1 MLDAQLDHVAIA
13 VRDIRAAMRLYCDA
27 LGATFLFAG
36 DQHDQGFRFAQFRF
50 PGGGKVE
57 LVTPLGDG
65 FVQRFLDA
73 RGEGV
78 HHVTLK
84 TPDIDR
90 ALAHLAATGVEPFGV
105 NIDGSQWKEAFIHPR
120 DANGTLIQIAQSAWS
135 DEDMAR
141 HHLSDHSDAGHRHI
155 AAGDL

>member
-1 MLDAQLDHVAIA
+1 MNTQLDHVAIA
-13 VRDIRAAMRLYCDA
+13 VHDIRAAMRIYCDV

-36 DQHDQGFRFAQFRF
+36 DQDDQAFRFAQFRF

-57 LVTPLGDG
+57 LVAPLGPG
-65 FVQRFLDA
+65 FVQRFLDE

-84 TPDIDR
+84 TPDIAA
-90 ALAHLAATGVEPFGV
+90 ALAHLAETGVIPINV
-105 NIDGSQWKEAFIHPR
+105 NTEGEQWKEAFIHPR
-120 DANGTLIQIAQSAWS
+120 DAHGTLIQIAQSAWG
-135 DEDMAR
+135 DEEVAR

-155 AAGDL
+155 AVTDL